1 MHDAS
6 YQWDRPNTRGLD
18 REVWHQTAPHERGKG
33 EHIKQETNPDIVLK
47 RYSSFSQT
55 IRKSQLLAFLCVC
68 EKPDCLLY
76 KARKFMRS
84 DGFHGKRS
92 LSNSTLPRPW
102 LFFPRFQLSYEIDN
116 FQTKN
121 SYPYSNE
128 FTVKCKQSLLSI
140 THLAKNLKFLTHS
153 DLLWIYGGC
162 FGKPKQNQPSMHSSR
177 MRTAR
182 LFPVPPSMHCAGGC
196 LLLGGVGGVCSRG
209 VSAQGGVCSGGCLLL
224 EGGVCSWG
232 DVCSSGSVYSGEVYP
247 TMHWGRHPPYE
258 QNDWQTGVKT

>member
-76 KARKFMRS
+76 KARNFVRS

-102 LFFPRFQLSYEIDN
+102 LFFPRFQLSCEIDN

-121 SYPYSNE
+121 SYPYS
-128 FTVKCKQSLLSI
+128 
-140 THLAKNLKFLTHS
+140 
-153 DLLWIYGGC
+153 
-162 FGKPKQNQPSMHSSR
+162 KQNQPSMHSSR

-209 VSAQGGVCSGGCLLL
+209 VSAQGGVCSEGCLLL

-247 TMHWGRHPPYE
+247 TMH
-258 QNDWQTGVKT
+258 